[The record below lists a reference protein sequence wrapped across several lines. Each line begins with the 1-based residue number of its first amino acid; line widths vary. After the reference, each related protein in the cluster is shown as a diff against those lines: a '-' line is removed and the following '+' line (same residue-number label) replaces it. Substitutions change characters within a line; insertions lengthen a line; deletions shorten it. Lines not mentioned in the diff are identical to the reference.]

1 MLQAQTVKPGTYA
14 LLKQLMILPELTDFH
29 LVGGTALSLLY
40 GHRESIDLDL
50 FCPLRFDSEII
61 DQTLRSAY
69 REKYITDESNP
80 SFGIFCYIDSIKV
93 DLVKYRSPVIRPVKE
108 IEGIRMFSVE
118 DIMAMK
124 IQAILGRGRKK
135 DFWDIAELLEHYS
148 VQDFVN
154 FHKEKFSTQNLL
166 ITVPQAMLFFE
177 DADEDENPVSL
188 KGQTWE
194 SVKSKIRKEVRA
206 YLN

>member
-1 MLQAQTVKPGTYA
+1 MV
-14 LLKQLMILPELTDFH
+14 LPELVDFH

-40 GHRESIDLDL
+40 GHRNSIDLDL
-50 FCPLRFDSEII
+50 LTFDNFDNEKLIN
-61 DQTLRSAY
+61 TLTSVY
-69 REKYITDESNP
+69 GESFVVRTAP
-80 SFGIFCYIDSIKV
+80 PFGIFCYINSIKV
-93 DLVKYRSPVIRPVKE
+93 DLIKYRHPIIRPVTE
-108 IEGIRMFSVE
+108 IDGIRMFSIE

-124 IQAILGRGRKK
+124 IQTILGRGRKK

-148 VQDFVN
+148 VKDFVN

-194 SVKSKIRKEVRA
+194 SVKSNIREKVRE
-206 YLN
+206 YLK

>member
-1 MLQAQTVKPGTYA
+1 MLQTQTVEPGTFA
-14 LLKQLMILPELTDFH
+14 LLKQLMVLPELANFH

-50 FCPLRFDSEII
+50 FCPTEFDTESI
-61 DQTLRSAY
+61 DQIFRDTFS
-69 REKYITDESNP
+69 EKYITDESKP
-80 SFGIFCYIDSIKV
+80 FFGIFCYINNIKV
-93 DLVKYRSPVIRPVKE
+93 DLIKYRFPLIRPVTE
-108 IEGIRMFSVE
+108 IEDIRMFSTE

-148 VQDFVN
+148 VKDFVD

-194 SVKSKIRKEVRA
+194 SVKSKIRKEVRE

>member
-1 MLQAQTVKPGTYA
+1 MLQTQTVEPGTFA
-14 LLKQLMILPELTDFH
+14 LLKQLMVLPELVDFH

-40 GHRESIDLDL
+40 GHRNSIDLDL
-50 FCPLRFDSEII
+50 FTFDNFDNEKLIN
-61 DQTLRSAY
+61 TLTSVY
-69 REKYITDESNP
+69 GESFVVRTAP
-80 SFGIFCYIDSIKV
+80 PFGIFCYINSIKV
-93 DLVKYRSPVIRPVKE
+93 DLIKYRRPIIRPVTE
-108 IEGIRMFSVE
+108 IDGIRMFSIE
-118 DIMAMK
+118 DIMVMK

-148 VQDFVN
+148 VKDFVN

-194 SVKSKIRKEVRA
+194 SVKSNIREKVRE
-206 YLN
+206 YLK